1 MEFALVIN
9 YDIILIGI
17 IPKIN
22 SWTQRVY
29 KVDHRDLK
37 IYIILTI
44 LNTQISFH
52 VRKIE
57 TVNILL
63 KSIF

>member
-1 MEFALVIN
+1 MVIN

-17 IPKIN
+17 IPIIN

-37 IYIILTI
+37 IYIILTF